1 MSRFVAGSSPLTG
14 SMLGP
19 LISDGT
25 AIGAIRSPPGV
36 IGSNLMSPRRR
47 RRCRDARREGP
58 PGPYGKFRTT
68 VIATLAGQQENFCGL
83 RGGLKPVLDFRVAG
97 AGWGAWP

>member
-1 MSRFVAGSSPLTG
+1 MFRFVADSSPLTG

-19 LISDGT
+19 LRSDGT

-58 PGPYGKFRTT
+58 SGPYGKFSTT
-68 VIATLAGQQENFCGL
+68 VVATLAGQQEKAAATYAVGVSL
-83 RGGLKPVLDFRVAG
+83 YSISE
-97 AGWGAWP
+97 